1 MGLEGIITNKQALPT
16 PLRHQGM
23 PHNGSQWCRKGKKWA
38 KSGQMAQICPNLPLR
53 HHCDPLYGIS
63 WRRNG
68 VGRACLFVMEAWEAI
83 ARLVKIKT
91 VAGVTWGRAS
101 FALSGHCHTFF
112 LRNVG
117 WLFTKLEQGNPS
129 HIRTTSCQVGCLS
142 SPHQLVSPQL
152 MCGFPMTLQI
162 RVLGRSHFWAI
173 ATPLFCEMLAGCS
186 PS

>member
-1 MGLEGIITNKQALPT
+1 MGRNGVARAKSGQMAQICHIMGRNGVAMASLGVAMGLEGIITNKQALPT

-23 PHNGSQWCRKGKKWA
+23 PHNGSQWC
-38 KSGQMAQICPNLPLR
+38 

-101 FALSGHCHTFF
+101 FALSGH
-112 LRNVG
+112 
-117 WLFTKLEQGNPS
+117 
-129 HIRTTSCQVGCLS
+129 
-142 SPHQLVSPQL
+142 
-152 MCGFPMTLQI
+152 
-162 RVLGRSHFWAI
+162 
-173 ATPLFCEMLAGCS
+173 FCEMLAGCS